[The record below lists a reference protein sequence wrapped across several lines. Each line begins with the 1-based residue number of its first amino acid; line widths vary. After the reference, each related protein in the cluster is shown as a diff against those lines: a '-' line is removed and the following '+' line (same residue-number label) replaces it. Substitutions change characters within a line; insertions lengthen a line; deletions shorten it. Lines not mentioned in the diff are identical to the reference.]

1 MYGNKKRTLREIS
14 KNPEN
19 MTEEERK
26 DMAGLFASLKEL
38 GKACEPYNIKTIRK
52 NTVNTLSKRF
62 YQEHFIMSAVLESF
76 FDKNEISFK
85 ELNEAIVNYIP
96 KEFNW
101 NISVARIDLIISKMI
116 KLGFV
121 EPIETDNEYAPNFK
135 ITDDGVKAY
144 QEHTFQSLATSSF
157 FNYQTYRM
165 SILMMIVTI
174 VSVLVAILS
183 IIVTIYVTN
192 K

>member
-1 MYGNKKRTLREIS
+1 MYGNKKKTLREIS

-26 DMAGLFASLKEL
+26 DMAELFASLKEV
-38 GKACEPYNIKTIRK
+38 GKACEPYDIKTIRK

-76 FDKNEISFK
+76 FVKNEISFK
-85 ELNEAIVNYIP
+85 ELNETIVNYIP
-96 KEFNW
+96 KE
-101 NISVARIDLIISKMI
+101 
-116 KLGFV
+116 
-121 EPIETDNEYAPNFK
+121 
-135 ITDDGVKAY
+135 VKAY
-144 QEHTFQSLATSSF
+144 QAHTFQSLATSSF

-174 VSVLVAILS
+174 ISVLVAILS

>member
-1 MYGNKKRTLREIS
+1 MYGNKKKTLREIS

-26 DMAGLFASLKEL
+26 DMAELFASLKEV
-38 GKACEPYNIKTIRK
+38 GKACEPYDIKTIRK

-76 FDKNEISFK
+76 FVKNEIY
-85 ELNEAIVNYIP
+85 ETIVNYIP
-96 KEFNW
+96 KEFTW
-101 NISVARIDLIISKMI
+101 NISVAQINLIISKMI
-116 KLGFV
+116 RLGLV
-121 EPIETDNEYAPNFK
+121 EPIETDNKYAPNFK

-144 QEHTFQSLATSSF
+144 QAHTFQSLATSSF

-174 VSVLVAILS
+174 ISVLVAILS